1 MWGFRLGYGVRLL
14 LQTWPFILLRFV
26 VLLAST
32 TIAMAVVSACAWTGF
47 AIGSASG
54 EDAAYTGGAIGAFA
68 GFLFFAI
75 TIYLLREY
83 IFYLLKAAH
92 IAVIAE
98 LLHGTAIPPSRQI
111 GFGLNLVCDHL
122 LAGTTLF
129 AIDQL
134 IESLIN
140 GFSDLVN
147 RGLGGVGGGSGA
159 GYFLQSFLGTLF
171 GLTDEIALAY
181 IMRRREKPPLEAA
194 REGMACYARNLQI
207 MTGNAL
213 SLTII
218 TIALSALFYAAALT
232 GAAAIL
238 YSRTFTAATAAIAIY
253 LPAAAW
259 AMTRAFVKPLAL
271 TCLMQVFFAAANGT
285 PPPYRR
291 RIDGGRG

>member
-14 LQTWPFILLRFV
+14 LRTWPFILLRFV

-47 AIGSASG
+47 AVGSASG

-111 GFGLNLVCDHL
+111 GFGLNLVRDHL

-140 GFSDLVN
+140 GFSSLVN
-147 RGLGGVGGGSGA
+147 RGLGGSGSA
-159 GYFLQSFLGTLF
+159 LGYILQSFLGVVL
-171 GLTDEIALAY
+171 GLADELVLAY
-181 IMRRREKPPLEAA
+181 ILRAQGKEPLDAA
-194 REGMACYARNLQI
+194 REGVAFYMQNMQGLMSSAF
-207 MTGNAL
+207 AL
-213 SLTII
+213 MFIHLF
-218 TIALSALFYAAALT
+218 LCALFYGAALA
-232 GAAAIL
+232 GSIL
-238 YSRTFTAATAAIAIY
+238 LIY
-253 LPAAAW
+253 FQALTISGGVMMILLFIAAW
-259 AMTRAFVKPLAL
+259 AMMRAFTEPLL
-271 TCLMQVFFAAANGT
+271 LSCQMQVFFTAIKDQM
-285 PPPYRR
+285 PDPKWLDKIRK
-291 RIDGGRG
+291 